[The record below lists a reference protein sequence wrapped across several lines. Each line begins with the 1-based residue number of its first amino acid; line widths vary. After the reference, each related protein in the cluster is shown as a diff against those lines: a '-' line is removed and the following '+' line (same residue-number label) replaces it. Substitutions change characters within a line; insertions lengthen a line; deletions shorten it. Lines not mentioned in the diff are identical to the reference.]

1 MGRRI
6 MSEEDALL
14 REVDEELRRE
24 QLEKLWKRYG
34 NWFIAFSFGIV
45 AAVAGYKGWQYYQTR
60 QAQAAGEA
68 YASALDLLVTGKGEE
83 GRLKLASL
91 AEGSHKGAA
100 TLARMKLAAL
110 DAKAGKTEDA
120 IALYEKVE
128 KDETLDLPLRN
139 AARIRHAWLIVDSAD
154 RESLKK
160 LLGGLDVPG
169 SPWRAAAWEILALSS
184 WRAGDLITARNLAEK
199 ILLDPETP
207 PGARQRARILME
219 TVVPHLSAEQAGQD
233 ERASM
238 TKTGPASAE
247 AENAHPSAGSEKKK
261 TAK

>member
-1 MGRRI
+1 

-45 AAVAGYKGWQYYQTR
+45 AAVAGYKGWQYYQTK

-68 YASALDLLVTGKGEE
+68 YASALDLLVTGKQEE
-83 GRLKLASL
+83 GRLKLTAL

-100 TLARMKLAAL
+100 ALARLKLAAL
-110 DAKAGKTEDA
+110 DAKAGKIKDA

-128 KDETLDLPLRN
+128 KDESLDLPLRN
-139 AARIRHAWLIVDSAD
+139 AARIRHAWLIVDTAD
-154 RESLKK
+154 HESLKK

-169 SPWRAAAWEILALSS
+169 SPWRAAAWEILALSA
-184 WRAGDLITARNLAEK
+184 WRAGDLKTARNLAEK

-219 TVVPHLSAEQAGQD
+219 TITPRLAADENGKAASMAEPATSAGQAKAGD
-233 ERASM
+233 KASGDSQQ
-238 TKTGPASAE
+238 KSAQ
-247 AENAHPSAGSEKKK
+247 
-261 TAK
+261 